1 MLMHPNF
8 DPVAFALGPVKVHW
22 YGLMYLIAF
31 ALGWWLG
38 RVRARDA
45 WRGWSRDDVG
55 DVLFYVALGVVAGGR
70 LGYMLFYDFDRL
82 LTDPLSLSMV
92 WRGGMSFHG
101 GLIGVIVAMWWF
113 ARSRGRGFFEVA
125 DFIAPLV
132 PPGLAAGRLGNFI
145 NGRLWG
151 SPSDLPWAMVFPDPL
166 AGAVPRHP
174 SQLYEA
180 LLEGVILFAVLWWF
194 TRRPRPAMA
203 ASGVFLIGY
212 GVARTLV
219 EFVRVPDAHLGY
231 LAFGWVTMGQVLTL
245 PMIAAG
251 IGLAVMATAR
261 HGSGAWRSSKGCP
274 EGPPAGARPRRGRVR
289 DDRSEDEGSGHRRR
303 GRG

>member
-1 MLMHPNF
+1 MISTMLTHPNF
-8 DPVAFALGPVKVHW
+8 DPVALAIGPVKVHW

-45 WRGWSRDDVG
+45 WRGWSRDDFG
-55 DVLFYVALGVVAGGR
+55 DVLFYVALGIVAGGR
-70 LGYMLFYDFDRL
+70 LGYMFFYDLERL
-82 LTDPLSLSMV
+82 LAQPWSLFMV

-101 GLIGVIVAMWWF
+101 GLIGGIVAMWWF

-125 DFIAPLV
+125 DFIVPLV

-151 SPSDLPWAMVFPDPL
+151 TASDLPWAMVFHDPR
-166 AGAVPRHP
+166 AGDAPRHP

-180 LLEGVILFAVLWWF
+180 LLEGGVLFAVLWWF

-212 GVARTLV
+212 GLARTLV

-245 PMIAAG
+245 PMIVAG
-251 IGLAVMATAR
+251 IALAVMAATR
-261 HGSGAWRSSKGCP
+261 H
-274 EGPPAGARPRRGRVR
+274 EPAPASAKRKRRQ
-289 DDRSEDEGSGHRRR
+289 
-303 GRG
+303 